1 MVVAKNARPAY
12 CDNRGSAMSVERNGA
27 FQEYL
32 STDAREATRTPD
44 EMSFPTAAPLACAG
58 VTVWRRILQCDLK
71 PGQWIGIVSSGG
83 GLGHLGI
90 QFAKARVSKVMG
102 VIAGDDGLAL
112 SREVGADVVLDAPRG
127 RDYVVQEV
135 RKATGGRRVDV
146 TVNFSD
152 AKLAAATACAI
163 MRTFGTV
170 VQVALPPEISFLFSE
185 YIFRDI
191 RVEGLFICSKK
202 K

>member
-1 MVVAKNARPAY
+1 
-12 CDNRGSAMSVERNGA
+12 
-27 FQEYL
+27 
-32 STDAREATRTPD
+32 
-44 EMSFPTAAPLACAG
+44 
-58 VTVWRRILQCDLK
+58 
-71 PGQWIGIVSSGG
+71 
-83 GLGHLGI
+83 
-90 QFAKARVSKVMG
+90 MG